1 MTKSSAHDGAARL
14 ADHPFFHGFDPNFL
28 ADLAD
33 HLTDR
38 TFEAGAFLVREGAP
52 ATEFLLIVSGK
63 VALEMSTP
71 ERPRLTIQTV
81 GPGEVVGWSWLV
93 PPRRWTLAGRAL
105 KATRALDLDGDT
117 LRKALETHPM
127 EGYRFLSRLL
137 PVVAERLENTRLQLL
152 DIHAV

>member
-1 MTKSSAHDGAARL
+1 MTKTSAQDGAARL
-14 ADHPFFHGFDPNFL
+14 AEHPFFHGFNQEFRW
-28 ADLAD
+28 DLGT
-33 HLTDR
+33 HLKDR
-38 TFEAGAFLVREGAP
+38 TYEVGEFLVREGAP
-52 ATEFLLIVSGK
+52 AKEFLLIVSGK

-93 PPRRWTLAGRAL
+93 PPRRWTLDGRAL
-105 KATRALDLDGDT
+105 KTTRALDLDGEI
-117 LRKALETHPM
+117 LRAALEAHPA

-152 DIHAV
+152 DIHAT

>member
-1 MTKSSAHDGAARL
+1 MTKSTPHDGAARL
-14 ADHPFFHGFDPNFL
+14 AEHPFFHGFNQEFL
-28 ADLAD
+28 WDLAKD
-33 HLTDR
+33 LKDR
-38 TFEAGAFLVREGAP
+38 TFEAGEFLVREGAP

-93 PPRRWTLAGRAL
+93 PPRRWTLDGRAL
-105 KATRALDLDGDT
+105 KTTRALDLDGET
-117 LRKALETHPM
+117 IRRALESHPA